1 MLSKVKENSLEV
13 RLKGPSTTKYKDCV
27 FSKIYQQISRRPDP
41 NKFIKPFQKVH
52 IDWFDLEK
60 SWDDYQ
66 GDRRIIRRIVLMICE
81 TIGYALGYFITY
93 PKEDE
98 NLPIVKKVVNWLQFR
113 YDIKVRMVHSDG
125 EINCI
130 KTKRWLNCKDID
142 FERYILNTYE

>member
-1 MLSKVKENSLEV
+1 
-13 RLKGPSTTKYKDCV
+13 
-27 FSKIYQQISRRPDP
+27 
-41 NKFIKPFQKVH
+41 
-52 IDWFDLEK
+52 
-60 SWDDYQ
+60 
-66 GDRRIIRRIVLMICE
+66 MICE

-130 KTKRWLNCKDID
+130 KTKR
-142 FERYILNTYE
+142 